1 MSKFST
7 KIKICQM
14 STLSKIVK
22 NCQKLSNIV
31 KNCQNCKN
39 CQNVCQV
46 TFPHHS
52 DQVSQRSQVSRIA
65 LWWSSLNVFVSVS
78 VFVFVFVIVSTSVY
92 FLNRLTPHAWVS
104 SWRLLPQPEPNSGA
118 HLPFN
123 QTMLF
128 LVRVGLSYFTTNKR
142 KQDCFWPDPEHI
154 NQQNKALMHWSYFWT
169 CPELGQKS
177 K

>member
-1 MSKFST
+1 MSFNKDCHESMFS
-7 KIKICQM
+7 
-14 STLSKIVK
+14 IV
-22 NCQKLSNIV
+22 NIV
-31 KNCQNCKN
+31 ISVS
-39 CQNVCQV
+39 NVTSQSVVFVTVFVFVFVVFCQV
-46 TFPHHS
+46 ISPHHTG
-52 DQVSQRSQVSRIA
+52 QIYKRSQVSRIA

-92 FLNRLTPHAWVS
+92 FLNHLTPHAWVS
-104 SWRLLPQPEPNSGA
+104 SWRLLLQPEPNSVA
-118 HLPFN
+118 HPPFK
-123 QTMLF
+123 QTMHF